1 MKLTLTQIALILSAL
16 TSTLNSQVLDPQSSG
31 GNNGG
36 NTTIVNQREAQAD
49 RPFLGTDV
57 PVFDPSSE
65 LMSWDGRSWNIT
77 DNRVMRARFEKYL
90 NAPEADSEED
100 AAYRAILD
108 EILDRLSPKRG
119 GTPDLQGAVAL
130 LPKASEHYI
139 DARLCDSIMNAVYG
153 AYLSQKNVS
162 KLSAINKEMENET
175 KRLHW
180 NVEQSGGTALS
191 NQSTTN
197 SKKNKDGS
205 NTNTSQTVASFGRL
219 SGYAARLVEIEAL
232 KKANGLK
239 MGISETQAKVEFQA
253 LVLQLMVQRRFEH
266 VIIAS
271 RLYRRVFSDG
281 DTTVVIKEG
290 SDVNKMFAQGL
301 GTNPTLSTIEAL
313 ANEAI
318 RDVDEAVQAFEF
330 LIEKEEMESASKRLS
345 EAFFIGEYLARI
357 RKLERDKK
365 RQVLAFVRDAYQ
377 LKSALEVRDYGLAR
391 ELVDRMREEA
401 KDFDYSKA
409 RAAVEFHTSMS
420 DAHIAKAKLSAQRGD
435 MEGYSKEM
443 AVAIE
448 SWPQNPNLKEIA
460 KTVNNVTDLKIQA
473 LNDLDRLL
481 SQKNYRQISND
492 KGRYMVAVAD
502 DPDRTEQLEAVL
514 KDVLQIDMVLM
525 QAEKLG
531 ETGDK
536 WGAWESVQDSLKKF
550 PQDPELNQKARELNT
565 DVAEF
570 VSTLKRAEQYESDKQ
585 TGSSLAWFLKA
596 RKIYPNSLTARKGID
611 RLIDEYLPGGTSGLE
626 NGSGGGSSIVDPLEP
641 AVGNRSG
648 GSSTPASDLDF
659 N

>member
-1 MKLTLTQIALILSAL
+1 MKKCLYLIPVLALSVAPLH
-16 TSTLNSQVLDPQSSG
+16 SQVLEPDATGG

-36 NTTIVNQREAQAD
+36 NTTIVNQRQPLQD

-65 LMSWDGRSWNIT
+65 LMSWDGRSWNVT

-90 NAPEADSEED
+90 NAPQADSEED
-100 AAYRAILD
+100 QAYRDILD
-108 EILDRLSPKRG
+108 QILDQLSPKRG
-119 GTPDLQGAVAL
+119 GTPDLQAAVAL

-153 AYLSQKNVS
+153 AYLSQKNVA
-162 KLSAINKEMENET
+162 KLASINKEMANET

-191 NQSTTN
+191 NSKTTN
-197 SKKNKDGS
+197 QKKNKDGS
-205 NTNTSQTVASFGRL
+205 TTTTAQTMASMGRL

-232 KKANGLK
+232 KKANALK
-239 MGISETQAKVEFQA
+239 MGISETQAKIEFQA
-253 LVLQLMVQRRFEH
+253 LVLQLLVQRRFEH
-266 VIIAS
+266 VVIAS

-301 GTNPTLSTIEAL
+301 GTNPTLSTIESL

-345 EAFFIGEYLARI
+345 EAFFIGEYLPRI
-357 RKLERDKK
+357 RRLERDKK

-391 ELVDRMREEA
+391 ELVDRMRDEA

-409 RAAVEFHTSMS
+409 RAAVEFHTSVS
-420 DAHIAKAKLSAQRGD
+420 DAHIAKAKLAAQRGD
-435 MEGYSKEM
+435 MDAYSKEM
-443 AVAIE
+443 QVAIE
-448 SWPQNPNLKEIA
+448 AWPQNPNLKEIA
-460 KTVNNVTDLKIQA
+460 KTVNNVTDMKIQA

-502 DPDRTEQLEAVL
+502 DPARSEELEEVL
-514 KDVLQIDMVLM
+514 KDVLGIDMVLM
-525 QAEKLG
+525 QAEKFA
-531 ETGDK
+531 EKGDK
-536 WGAWESVQDSLKKF
+536 WGAWEAVQETLKEF

-565 DVAEF
+565 EVAEF
-570 VSTLKRAEQYESDKQ
+570 VSTLKRAEKYESDRQ

-596 RKIYPNSLTARKGID
+596 RKIYTESSIAKAGIE
-611 RLIDEYLPGGTSGLE
+611 RLIEEYLPTSGS
-626 NGSGGGSSIVDPLEP
+626 GDSFSSGGGSIVDPLAPP
-641 AVGNRSG
+641 AAGNDG
-648 GSSTPASDLDF
+648 GNNGGGPAELDF